1 MAYSSC
7 VEDFEAAWSLIQEQF
22 SLQTKILE
30 YLRQEYTSRE
40 EWAGYCT
47 SQLLNF
53 GCRTTSPNE
62 ASNGSIK
69 SYGLSARGSINNV
82 LTISRKFANDRLST
96 FRDRLNSSSERIVHE
111 YMDMPWL
118 GVSTRILT
126 SWALDLLVEQ
136 YRRMVGEVQSRN
148 PRRYPFVQALPA
160 CTRSIRLQYGLPCAH
175 EMLALYDQEEVVL
188 VDLTQVHPFWH
199 LEERL
204 VCIEMVNCQS
214 TQLTY
219 MVRTTRIH
227 IYALRHRGSPPRK
240 GDQGTNTAP
249 SATEPA
255 RDLAPGPRKA
265 SQSGIPAGG
274 RRRYSQ
280 WEGGPSLEELD
291 TIDELQDVSQSNAV
305 SGAQENDTDI
315 LESTADTVQEGGSGY
330 GTVELTHIIVAGG

>member
-1 MAYSSC
+1 MRRRALDKISEKVANTRLGLLLLWEHMAYSSC
-7 VEDFEAAWSLIQEQF
+7 VEDFEAAWSLIREQF

-30 YLRQEYTSRE
+30 YLRQEYTSRD
-40 EWAGYCT
+40 EWAGYRT

-111 YMDMPWL
+111 YMDVPWL

-136 YRRMVGEVQSRN
+136 YQRMLGEVQSRN
-148 PRRYPFVQALPA
+148 PRRYPFAQALPA

-204 VCIEMVNCQS
+204 VCIEMANCQS

-227 IYALRHRGSPPRK
+227 IYALRRRGSPPRK
-240 GDQGTNTAP
+240 GDQGTNTALL
-249 SATEPA
+249 ATSQ
-255 RDLAPGPRKA
+255 LA
-265 SQSGIPAGG
+265 SQLAIWLLGHGKPVKVGSLLQVVVDTRSGK
-274 RRRYSQ
+274 
-280 WEGGPSLEELD
+280 EGP
-291 TIDELQDVSQSNAV
+291 V
-305 SGAQENDTDI
+305 
-315 LESTADTVQEGGSGY
+315 
-330 GTVELTHIIVAGG
+330 